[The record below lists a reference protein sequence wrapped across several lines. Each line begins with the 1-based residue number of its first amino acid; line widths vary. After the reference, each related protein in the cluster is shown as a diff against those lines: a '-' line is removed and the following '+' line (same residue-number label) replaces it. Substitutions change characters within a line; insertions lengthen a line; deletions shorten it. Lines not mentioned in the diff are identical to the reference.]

1 MQLHLHRFQLET
13 KEVFKIARATYNLR
27 DLLVV
32 ELREDGISGFGE
44 ASDHS
49 FYQVKIDELWEV
61 LENLKPIIE
70 SHQFDT
76 PEQFWDIMNPH
87 LKDHSFAQC
96 ALDVAAHDLF
106 GKKKGQPLHKLWGL
120 ELKNMPITDYTIG
133 IDTIEKMLEKMQA
146 TPWQNYKIK
155 LGVPEDIEIVK
166 ALRERTDVPFRVDAN
181 CGWNAKDTIE
191 KSRKLKALGVEFIE
205 QPLPG
210 DAYEEM
216 EEVFQKSV
224 LPLFAD
230 ESCVGES
237 DVKKC
242 VGRFHGINIKLMKC
256 GGLTP
261 ARRMITEARAL
272 GLEVMAGCM
281 MESSVGISALAHL
294 LPLLDY
300 VDMDSIMLIKKDIA
314 DGVKILEDGT
324 VVFPERN
331 GTGVV
336 LTINS

>member
-13 KEVFKIARATYNLR
+13 KEVFKIARATYSLR
-27 DLLVV
+27 DVLIV

-44 ASDHS
+44 ASDHT
-49 FYQVKIDELWEV
+49 FYQVKIDELWAV
-61 LENLKPIIE
+61 LEKLKPIIE
-70 SHQFDT
+70 SYYFDT
-76 PEQFWDIMNPH
+76 PEQFWKMMNPH
-87 LKDHSFAQC
+87 LENHSFAQC

-106 GKKKGQPLHKLWGL
+106 GKKQGQPLYKLWGL

-146 TPWQNYKIK
+146 KPWQNYKIK

-166 ALRERTDVPFRVDAN
+166 ALRANTDVPFRVDAN
-181 CGWNAKDTIE
+181 CGWNAKETIE
-191 KSRKLKALGVEFIE
+191 KSFQLKELGVEFIE

-230 ESCVGES
+230 ESCVRES
-237 DVKKC
+237 DVIKC

-261 ARRMITEARAL
+261 ARRMIKEARAL

-314 DGVKILEDGT
+314 EGVKILEDGT

-331 GTGVV
+331 GTGV
-336 LTINS
+336 IIK